1 MLFTVWDAVRN
12 GNIFARGLRNS
23 VAHSYYLSDQNADK
37 QTEIVGNARIN
48 GKRGQTWILLLL
60 LEAIGRGLFM
70 RPTADRF
77 QYGPTK
83 NSK

>member
-37 QTEIVGNARIN
+37 QTEIDSQGISNEHF
-48 GKRGQTWILLLL
+48 LLLGMQEL
-60 LEAIGRGLFM
+60 M
-70 RPTADRF
+70 VNADKHG
-77 QYGPTK
+77 YYCYC
-83 NSK
+83 SKP